1 MNALQV
7 KVLYVRNLMLSTTE
21 HSLERL
27 FTDAVVD
34 KLPSYSPDG
43 AAGSCAVIERVKKIR
58 DFAFIHFRD
67 RELALTAMDRLNGQL
82 TSQTITRYV
91 CTNKAIV
98 DIRFRHQCC
107 ADRCWVTGNKR
118 RGVRSIFGSS
128 LHV

>member
-21 HSLERL
+21 DSLERL

-34 KLPSYSPDG
+34 KMPSYSPDG

-91 CTNKAIV
+91 CK
-98 DIRFRHQCC
+98 Q
-107 ADRCWVTGNKR
+107 GNHR
-118 RGVRSIFGSS
+118 YQIPPPVLCLPLLG
-128 LHV
+128 HWE